1 MTQPNAA
8 SPAAVLITGASSGI
22 GAALARE
29 YVQRGR
35 PVALLAR
42 RTEHL
47 SRLAATLRALGATVS
62 VHTGDVTRDGDV
74 ERCVQSLLAQGWR
87 IDTVIANAGFT
98 VSGTLPQLS
107 MADYRRQFETN
118 VFGVLRT
125 VYEALPALRA
135 SRGRLV
141 IMGSIAGHVAA
152 PGASAYA
159 MSKFAVRALAESLRG
174 DLRGDD
180 IGVTLISPGFID
192 SDIRRTDNR
201 GQVSSDAPDPLPRWV
216 RMRTARAARLMARGI
231 AAGRDEVIVTFHGQ
245 VIVWTARHFPG
256 LVRALARHYVR
267 WRKASAARR
276 SGVSP

>member
-1 MTQPNAA
+1 MSQPA
-8 SPAAVLITGASSGI
+8 SLHTSAVLITGASSGI

-29 YVQRGR
+29 YAQRGR

-42 RTEHL
+42 RTEQL
-47 SRLAATLRALGATVS
+47 SRLADALRALGATVS

-74 ERCVQSLLAQGWR
+74 ERCVQTLTSQGWR

-98 VSGTLPQLS
+98 VTGALPQLS

-125 VYEALPALRA
+125 VYESLPALRA
-135 SRGRLV
+135 SHGRLA

-174 DLRGDD
+174 DLRGDG

-201 GQVSSDAPDPLPRWV
+201 GQVRSDAPDPLPRWV

-231 AAGRDEVIVTFHGQ
+231 DAGRDEIIVTVHGK

-256 LVRALARHYVR
+256 LVRALAHHYVR
-267 WRKASAARR
+267 WRKAAASRR
-276 SGVSP
+276 PDAP

>member
-1 MTQPNAA
+1 MTQVAA
-8 SPAAVLITGASSGI
+8 TAPSAVLITGASSGI

-29 YVQRGR
+29 YARRGR

-42 RTEHL
+42 RTERL
-47 SRLAATLRALGATVS
+47 SRLAAALREQGATVA
-62 VHTGDVTRDGDV
+62 VHTGDVTCDGDV
-74 ERCVQSLLAQGWR
+74 GRCVQTLLAEGWR

-98 VSGTLPQLS
+98 VTGALPQLS
-107 MADYRRQFETN
+107 MSDYRRQFETN

-125 VYEALPALRA
+125 VYESLPALRE

-174 DLRGDD
+174 DLRGEG
-180 IGVTLISPGFID
+180 IAVTLISPGFID

-201 GQVSSDAPDPLPRWV
+201 GQVRNEAPDPLPHWV

-231 AAGRDEVIVTFHGQ
+231 AAGRDEIIITLHGK
-245 VIVWTARHFPG
+245 VLVWTARHFPWM
-256 LVRALARHYVR
+256 VRALARHFVR
-267 WRKASAARR
+267 WRKAAASRR
-276 SGVSP
+276 SVAP

>member
-1 MTQPNAA
+1 MSQPAGA
-8 SPAAVLITGASSGI
+8 QTSAVLITGASSGI

-29 YVQRGR
+29 YVKRGR

-42 RTEHL
+42 RTEQL
-47 SRLAATLRALGATVS
+47 SRLADTLRAFGATVS
-62 VHTGDVTRDGDV
+62 IHTGDVTRDGDV
-74 ERCVQSLLAQGWR
+74 QRCVQTLMARGWR

-98 VSGTLPQLS
+98 VAGAVSQLS
-107 MADYRRQFETN
+107 LADYRRQFETN

-125 VYEALPALRA
+125 VYESLPALRE
-135 SRGRLV
+135 SHGRLA

-174 DLRGDD
+174 DLHADG

-201 GQVSSDAPDPLPRWV
+201 GQVHSDAPDPLPRWV
-216 RMRTARAARLMARGI
+216 RMRTAHAARLMARGI
-231 AAGRDEVIVTFHGQ
+231 DAGRDEIIVTFHGK

-256 LVRALARHYVR
+256 LVRALARYYVR
-267 WRKASAARR
+267 WRRAAAWRR
-276 SGVSP
+276 ADAP

>member
-1 MTQPNAA
+1 MTQVAA
-8 SPAAVLITGASSGI
+8 APLSAVLITGASSGI
-22 GAALARE
+22 GAALAHE
-29 YVQRGR
+29 YAQRGR

-42 RTEHL
+42 RTEQL
-47 SRLAATLRALGATVS
+47 SRLAETLRALGATVA

-74 ERCVQSLLAQGWR
+74 GRCVQTLMAHGWR

-98 VSGTLPQLS
+98 VAGTLPQLS
-107 MADYRRQFETN
+107 LADYRRQFETN

-125 VYEALPALRA
+125 VYESLPALRE

-159 MSKFAVRALAESLRG
+159 MSKFAVRALADSLRG
-174 DLRGDD
+174 DLRGEG
-180 IGVTLISPGFID
+180 IAVTLISPGFID

-201 GQVSSDAPDPLPRWV
+201 GEVHSDAPDPLPRWA
-216 RMRTARAARLMARGI
+216 RMRTAHAARLMARGI
-231 AAGRDEVIVTFHGQ
+231 AAGRDEIVITFHGK

-256 LVRALARHYVR
+256 LVHALVRHYVR
-267 WRKASAARR
+267 WRRAAASRR
-276 SGVSP
+276 SDVSP